1 MPLIGKPGERIG
13 YVIHEGPGGAP
24 PIFLLHGF
32 TASAASFSSNIAGL
46 TRHFRAVTVDLLGHG
61 ESDSPEDPAPYA
73 PGPAMDRLEEL
84 FDDLG
89 YDRVLLCG
97 HSLGGA
103 LALRF
108 AIERPHRLAGLIVIN
123 SSSASG
129 TPAWRATVASRR
141 GEMGARVRAEGIDF
155 LRQTATYPAASRRLP
170 PAARDQLARD
180 FDRLQPAG
188 VAGTADGLVPTVNVF
203 ERIPELAMPTLLVF
217 GDRDAAVM
225 SFAAGF
231 VAAVPESVRR
241 VVTIAGAGHAANLE
255 RPDVFD
261 PAVVSFA
268 REIGYL
274 PTETGGVLDTVRR
287 STLAVV
293 GAVLVTGGVALVIA
307 AFFFGGDDGNAEAV
321 RDTPASATATRAA
334 ATATP
339 RGSPAVVSTVAGTQ
353 VTPTTPATSTSAAS
367 NTTPAPTPRPAATP
381 TGASTATSTP
391 VPSATPTPTATQ
403 PPTATPTP
411 TGPYVTIS
419 GPGSAA
425 TGTVVT
431 FSASAYAPAPLELQ
445 TIGWIHDGGDG
456 GSGQVLRA
464 LQVSYP
470 APGCY
475 TVAVTAYFS
484 GGAKATA
491 SRSISVGGEYCGLG

>member
-13 YVIHEGPGGAP
+13 YAVHEGPAEAP

-32 TASAASFSSNIAGL
+32 TASAASFSTNIAGL
-46 TRHFRAVTVDLLGHG
+46 TRHFRVVTVDLLGHG

-73 PGPAMDRLEEL
+73 PGPAMDRLEDL
-84 FDDLG
+84 FDHLG

-108 AIERPHRLAGLIVIN
+108 AIERPHRLEGLIVIN

-129 TPAWRATVASRR
+129 TPVWRETVAPRL

-155 LRQTATYPAASRRLP
+155 LRRSATYPAASRRLP
-170 PAARDQLARD
+170 PAARDQLAAD
-180 FDRLQPAG
+180 FDRLEPAG
-188 VAGTADGLVPTVNVF
+188 VAGTAEALIVNVNAF
-203 ERIPELAMPTLLVF
+203 ERIPELTMPTLLVF
-217 GDRDAAVM
+217 GDRDADVM
-225 SFAAGF
+225 SFAPGF
-231 VAAVPESVRR
+231 VAAVPEGVRR

-261 PAVVSFA
+261 PAVASFA

-274 PTETGGVLDTVRR
+274 PTETGGVFDTIRR
-287 STLAVV
+287 SMLAVV
-293 GAVLVTGGVALVIA
+293 GGVLVTGGVALVIA
-307 AFFFGGDDGNAEAV
+307 AFFFGGSDRNAEAV

-339 RGSPAVVSTVAGTQ
+339 GRSPAAIATVAGAQ
-353 VTPTTPATSTSAAS
+353 VTSTIPATTAP
-367 NTTPAPTPRPAATP
+367 NTAPPPTPRPAATP
-381 TGASTATSTP
+381 ADTAIAPATP
-391 VPSATPTPTATQ
+391 APSATPTPTATQ

-411 TGPYVTIS
+411 TGPYVTLT
-419 GPGSAA
+419 GPASAA

-431 FSASAYAPAPLELQ
+431 FSASAYAPAPLELL
-445 TIGWIHDGGDG
+445 TVKWIHPGGDG
-456 GSGQVLRA
+456 GSGQVIHA
-464 LQVSYP
+464 LQVSY
-470 APGCY
+470 ATPGCY
-475 TVAVTAYFS
+475 TVTVTAYFT
-484 GGAKATA
+484 GGATATA
-491 SRSISVGGEYCGLG
+491 SRSVSIGGVGCGLG